1 MQGRTRKCKK
11 TKQNKK
17 DRGKEETNRKNKD
30 LLQAF
35 DTCFIL
41 YQIVRMFSVGFFFFL
56 LMKVDR
62 SDAARICTS
71 TAEVSSV
78 STSERISKCSQ
89 VPKVSRYL
97 VTVDNWVSAELEE
110 TTPLR

>member
-1 MQGRTRKCKK
+1 
-11 TKQNKK
+11 
-17 DRGKEETNRKNKD
+17 
-30 LLQAF
+30 
-35 DTCFIL
+35 
-41 YQIVRMFSVGFFFFL
+41 MFYSLSDCTYIFSCFFL
-56 LMKVDR
+56 VFFLTKVDG

-71 TAEVSSV
+71 TAGVSSV